1 MNHSQLATRPSLLA
15 TGTTGTFML
24 SMCPIPNQL
33 NLRLY
38 NYRPAKHNI
47 WHYYRYYRS
56 NGDTARQ
63 IPTYITIINHEMDT
77 QKRNRSNI
85 MDRIIAFHNNM
96 QQ

>member
-1 MNHSQLATRPSLLA
+1 
-15 TGTTGTFML
+15 ML

-38 NYRPAKHNI
+38 NYRPDKHNT
-47 WHYYRYYRS
+47 WGTTS
-56 NGDTARQ
+56 STNGDTARQ

-85 MDRIIAFHNNM
+85 MDRITAFHNNM